1 MSYNLGMILSMTLV
15 IAFFLLGG
23 DMISL
28 SYCYSSIDSSAIT
41 IGYIIAKEGRVN
53 EEIIN
58 RIEETYNVTFASIS
72 PENPSVG
79 DVVDFV
85 IYRYYNPLIMATE
98 PIRIEASRSTVVGYY
113 G

>member
-1 MSYNLGMILSMTLV
+1 MSYNLGMILSMILV

-23 DMISL
+23 DMIAL
-28 SYCYSSIDSSAIT
+28 SYCYSNLDSSAIT

-53 EEIIN
+53 EDIVHRLEQ
-58 RIEETYNVTFASIS
+58 TYNVTFADIS
-72 PENPSVG
+72 PSNPSVG

-85 IYRYYNPLIMATE
+85 IYRYYDPLIMSTD
-98 PIRIEASRSTVVGYY
+98 PIKIEASRTTVVGYY